1 MPAKKRSIY
10 KTVVSIT
17 VLSDEPINGASLED
31 IFYETKD
38 GQWVGYNLTH
48 KETKLKG
55 LAAVQAISDAGS
67 APEFFYMDS
76 EGYPTDDYEEYLNG
90 GEN

>member
-1 MPAKKRSIY
+1 MPRKKRSIY

-17 VLSDEPINGASLED
+17 VLSDEPLDGASLED
-31 IFYETKD
+31 IAYETEE

-55 LAAVQAISDAGS
+55 LAAVEAIKDAGS
-67 APEFFYMDS
+67 EPEFFYMD
-76 EGYPTDDYEEYLNG
+76 EQGFPTDDYEDYVNG
-90 GEN
+90 T